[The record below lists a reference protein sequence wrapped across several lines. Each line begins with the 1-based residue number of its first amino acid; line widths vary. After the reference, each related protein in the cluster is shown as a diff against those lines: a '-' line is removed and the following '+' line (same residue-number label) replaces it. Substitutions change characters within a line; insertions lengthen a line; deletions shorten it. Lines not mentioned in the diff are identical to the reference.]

1 MTTQRRG
8 TITTWKDDKGFGFI
22 TPDDGG
28 SPIFFHISG
37 LVQRQR
43 RPAEQMVVVYTL
55 SQDEHQ
61 RMRAINVRFVTK
73 EAHPERLGT
82 VIVVSLFF
90 LVLFLGTR
98 IIPLPLWI
106 LALYGIS
113 SGITYWLYVMDKVQ
127 AQQRVRRIPED
138 TLHFL
143 ELAGGWPGA
152 LLAQEYRRHK
162 TVKASYQR
170 VFWLMV
176 GGNLVFLIGYSAF
189 LLLRQH

>member
-28 SPIFFHISG
+28 NPVFFHISG

-43 RPAEQMVVVYTL
+43 CPAEQMVVVYTL
-55 SQDEHQ
+55 SKDEHQ
-61 RMRAINVRFVTK
+61 RTRAINVRFVTK
-73 EAHPERLGT
+73 ETHPERLST

-90 LVLFLGTR
+90 VMLLLGTR

-113 SGITYWLYVMDKVQ
+113 SLITYWLYIQDKVQ
-127 AQQRVRRIPED
+127 AQQKVRRIPED
-138 TLHFL
+138 TLHSRPLFTL
-143 ELAGGWPGA
+143 PHFGYNGPIGSTHIGLVRRAAAPSISKP
-152 LLAQEYRRHK
+152 LCAQ
-162 TVKASYQR
+162 A
-170 VFWLMV
+170 
-176 GGNLVFLIGYSAF
+176 
-189 LLLRQH
+189 